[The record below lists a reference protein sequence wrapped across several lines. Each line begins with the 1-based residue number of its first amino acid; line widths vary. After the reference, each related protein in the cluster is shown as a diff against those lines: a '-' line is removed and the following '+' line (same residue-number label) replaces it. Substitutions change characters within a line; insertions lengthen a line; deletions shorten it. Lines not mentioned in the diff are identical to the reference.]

1 MNSLHPEPWRLSA
14 HAMLS
19 AFREG
24 RLSPRGAVDACLA
37 RTDAVQPQLNA
48 LVARRDDAARAE
60 ADASAARWRNGTP
73 CGPLDGVPL
82 VLKDNLPTADM
93 PTTWGS
99 PALRGYRPA
108 ADELVVARVRAAGAI
123 VLGKTNVPEF
133 TLEGFTSNPLFGTT
147 GNPWNPALTPGG
159 SSGGAAAA
167 VAAGCAPL
175 ALGTD
180 GGGSI
185 RRPASHTGLVGL
197 KPSIGSIARH
207 HALPPLL
214 LDLEVV
220 GTLARTVQDTRLL
233 FDAVCGP
240 DAADRRSYAAVAAGA
255 ATWRGAE
262 ARRVLY
268 VPSMDG
274 APVDP
279 QVAASCRDAALLLGQ
294 GGAVEEGPLP
304 LDTGFMATQ
313 WPLIGQIGLAALFAQ
328 HPAWRD
334 GASAKYLDMAAQGAA
349 LPAATLWALVET
361 IEQLRRDTVQLFS
374 RYDLVVTPSA
384 AALPWPA
391 AQGFPP
397 TIDGQAV
404 GPRGHAVFTG
414 WVNAAGLPALALPAQ
429 PSAEGLPIGIQVVG
443 AYGADTQLLQVGAAY
458 EKLAP
463 WAHRWPAM

>member
-1 MNSLHPEPWRLSA
+1 
-14 HAMLS
+14 
-19 AFREG
+19 
-24 RLSPRGAVDACLA
+24 
-37 RTDAVQPQLNA
+37 
-48 LVARRDDAARAE
+48 
-60 ADASAARWRNGTP
+60 
-73 CGPLDGVPL
+73 
-82 VLKDNLPTADM
+82 M

-108 ADELVVARVRAAGAI
+108 VDELAVARVRAAGAI

-197 KPSIGSIARH
+197 KPSIGSIARD

-233 FDAVCGP
+233 FEAVRGP
-240 DAADRRSYAAVAAGA
+240 DAADRRSYAAAAAGA
-255 ATWRGAE
+255 ATHGGAG
-262 ARRVLY
+262 ALRVLY
-268 VPSMDG
+268 VPSLDG
-274 APVDP
+274 APVDR
-279 QVAASCRDAALLLGQ
+279 QIAASCRAAALLLGQ
-294 GGAVEEGPLP
+294 GGSVDEGPLP
-304 LDTGFMATQ
+304 LDTSFMATQ
-313 WPLIGQIGLAALFAQ
+313 WPSIGQIGLAALFAQ

-349 LPAATLWALVET
+349 LPAAALWALIAALPAAALWALIET
-361 IEQLRRDTVQLFS
+361 IEQLRRDAVQLFS

-429 PSAEGLPIGIQVVG
+429 PSGEGLPIGIQVIG
-443 AYGADTQLLQVGAAY
+443 AFGADMQLLQVGAAY

>member
-1 MNSLHPEPWRLSA
+1 MPAPHPEPWRLSA
-14 HAMLS
+14 TEMLAAYRS
-19 AFREG
+19 G
-24 RLSPRGAVDACLA
+24 QLTPRAVVDACLA
-37 RTDAVQPQLNA
+37 RRDAVQPLLNA
-48 LVARRDDAARAE
+48 FVAQRDEAARAD
-60 ADASAARWRNGTP
+60 ADASTARWHSGSP
-73 CGPLDGVPL
+73 CGPLDGVPV

-99 PALRGYRPA
+99 PALRSYRPA
-108 ADELVVARVRAAGAI
+108 VDELAVARVRAAGAI

-133 TLEGFTSNPLFGTT
+133 TLEGYTSSPLFGTT

-197 KPSIGSIARH
+197 KPSIGSIARD

-220 GTLARTVQDTRLL
+220 GTLARTVQDTQLL

-240 DAADRRSYAAVAAGA
+240 DAADRRSYAAAAAGA
-255 ATWRGAE
+255 ATPRDVGVL
-262 ARRVLY
+262 RVLY
-268 VPSMDG
+268 VPTLDG

-279 QVAASCRDAALLLGQ
+279 QIAASCRAAAAVLGQ
-294 GGAVEEGPLP
+294 GGCVEEGPLP
-304 LDTGFMATQ
+304 LDIGFMATQ
-313 WPLIGQIGLAALFAQ
+313 WASIGQIGLAALFAQ
-328 HPAWRD
+328 HPTWRD

-349 LPAATLWALVET
+349 LPAAALWALIET
-361 IEQLRRDTVQLFS
+361 MEQRRRDAVQLFR
-374 RYDLVVTPSA
+374 RYDVLVTPSA

-391 AQGFPP
+391 AQAFPP
-397 TIDGQAV
+397 TINGQAV

-414 WVNAAGLPALALPAQ
+414 WVNAAGLPAVALPSQ
-429 PSAEGLPIGIQVVG
+429 PSAEGLPIGIQAIG
-443 AYGADTQLLQVGAAY
+443 PYGADARLLQIGAAY
-458 EKLAP
+458 EKLSP
-463 WAHRWPAM
+463 WAHRWPTV